1 MTCEPVQ
8 VPKEKFENL
17 LKVVHDKYKETYD
30 AEVREII
37 CKASL
42 SSDEERLKSNI
53 VQDESYKKRILEET
67 TELRDHTFTSQGG
80 LQLSK
85 EPRKFGKLLG
95 LVCAAWT
102 YLDCKDWTAM
112 AGGEVRWL
120 HLFC

>member
-1 MTCEPVQ
+1 MRCEPVQ
-8 VPKEKFENL
+8 VPKDKFENL

-37 CKASL
+37 RKASP
-42 SSDEERLKSNI
+42 SSDEERIKSNNA
-53 VQDESYKKRILEET
+53 QEDSYKKHILDDA

-85 EPRKFGKLLG
+85 QPEKFGKLLG

-102 YLDCKDWTAM
+102 YLDCKDWTAIE
-112 AGGEVRWL
+112 GEEVR
-120 HLFC
+120 